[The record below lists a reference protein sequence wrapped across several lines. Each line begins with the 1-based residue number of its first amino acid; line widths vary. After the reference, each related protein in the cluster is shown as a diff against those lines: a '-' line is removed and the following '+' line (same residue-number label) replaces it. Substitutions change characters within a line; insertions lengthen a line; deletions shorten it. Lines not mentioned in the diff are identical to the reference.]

1 MRKLLCIL
9 MAFVICLSVIPCTA
23 GCNDGGKIEITY
35 NGNGGYTVVDGKEES
50 SVIKTVKLGSN
61 FVAPKF
67 YREGYT
73 LIGWDKKVNDVTADT
88 EMNAI
93 WQQIAQ
99 KEYTV
104 TLDLNGGKLV
114 NEGDLAK
121 LSQTVDAGEDI
132 KDFPKVKREG
142 YEFQGWSAS
151 GENITASVTIR
162 ALWKAE
168 KRYVVFSANGG
179 YFVDESEGTI
189 VTVTKQVA
197 NELGEIEDIEEQFM
211 IVEVDYGKA
220 AVPPVIKKDGYYIV
234 GYDSDNNGEIDADF
248 GKITVGVDIDELKDN
263 DGNIDI
269 EKFAEYVDSF
279 NGTVENNESPIKV
292 VWAENVVVPDNT
304 EETGE
309 STTDNKNQNKRL
321 KYTVSF
327 KSLTGHYGLEDDITW
342 KEQSVYYNQNATL
355 ITLSSTPYPYR
366 LKAWLGDYKN
376 VRQDRTL
383 YALWEEITF
392 TMSFDLDGGTL
403 DTDTTKT
410 DNATN
415 VNDNAVAG
423 LTQYSGASEV
433 PGKISA
439 IPVPVKKGYKF
450 AGWEGKN
457 AYGSSYSETEVTDV
471 LDDKTPAKESVN
483 DEYYRW
489 ISSVSF
495 VAQWEVD
502 ESNPIEFTVT
512 FDGNG
517 GTTEGDEDL
526 EIAAGKETY
535 TITYAIDEEIE
546 PISFLKEDSELLAW
560 SMALEDVKEHCLATG
575 VYEITVTAEWREIWN
590 STTNVTL
597 DANGGDLDER
607 MQTMTFNQGV
617 KISGLPTTLEKQA
630 VKEGEVCLFRYW
642 YYEKAVNGIV
652 KQFEVKNGKTW
663 SENFS
668 SVVLHAMWY
677 EGVPET
683 KVTFNI
689 HGNMDGLGGE
699 IGYDYITNVTDF
711 YDANGSLK
719 VFTFKALGEVTLRL
733 PDLKTPAAEE
743 GAEKYPD
750 YEFDYWYYIDENG
763 EQVKVSDGD
772 IWDKNIAELELL
784 PKWKGPVQSGGDGGN
799 SGGFQ
804 GDTESSQN

>member
-1 MRKLLCIL
+1 

-35 NGNGGYTVVDGKEES
+35 NGNGGYAVVDGKEKS
-50 SVIKTVKLGSN
+50 SVKKTVKLGSN

-88 EMNAI
+88 EINAI

-104 TLDLNGGKLV
+104 TFDLNGGCLV
-114 NEGDLAK
+114 NESDLAK
-121 LSQTVDAGEDI
+121 LSQTVDAGESI
-132 KDFPKVKREG
+132 ENENFPEVKRVG

-151 GENITASVTIR
+151 GKNITANVTIK

-189 VTVTKQVA
+189 VTVTKQVT
-197 NELGEIEDIEEQFM
+197 GEQGKLENIEEQYM

-248 GKITVGVDIDELKDN
+248 GKITVGVDVDKFKDD

-269 EKFAEYVDSF
+269 KKFEEYINGFD
-279 NGTVENNESPIKV
+279 GTVYDNKSPIKV
-292 VWAENVVVPDNT
+292 IWAENVVQKTDDKT
-304 EETGE
+304 DETDE
-309 STTDNKNQNKRL
+309 NSNKKTYGKT

-327 KSLTGHYGLEDDITW
+327 KSLTGHYGFEDDIKW

-355 ITLSSTPYPYR
+355 VTLSSTPYPYR

-376 VRQDRTL
+376 VRQNRTL

-403 DTDTTKT
+403 DTNTTQT
-410 DNATN
+410 
-415 VNDNAVAG
+415 DNAVAG

-439 IPVPVKKGYKF
+439 IPVPVKKGYIF
-450 AGWEGKN
+450 DGWEGKN
-457 AYGSSYSETEVTDV
+457 AYGSSYSETEVDDV
-471 LDDKTPAKESVN
+471 LDDKIPAKEQGV

-489 ISSVSF
+489 VSSASF
-495 VAQWEVD
+495 VAQWKVD
-502 ESNPIEFTVT
+502 ESEKNKIKFTVT

-517 GTTEGDEDL
+517 GVTEGDTDL

-546 PISFLKEDSELLAW
+546 QISFLKEGSELLAW
-560 SMALEDVKEHCLATG
+560 SMALEDIKEHCLATD

-590 STTNVTL
+590 PTTSVSL
-597 DANGGDLDER
+597 DANGGDLDE
-607 MQTMTFNQGV
+607 MSQTLTFRQGV
-617 KISGLPTTLEKQA
+617 KISGLPTLVKQA
-630 VKEGEVCLFRYW
+630 VKEGEVCKFRYW

-652 KQFEVKNGKTW
+652 KQFEIKNGKTW

-689 HGNMDGLGGE
+689 HGNMDGLGGD
-699 IGYDYITNVTDF
+699 IGFDYIQNANDF
-711 YDANGSLK
+711 YLGEDLK
-719 VFTFKALGEVTLRL
+719 VFTFKALGEVELIMPRL
-733 PDLKTPAAEE
+733 ETPKSENPE
-743 GAEKYPD
+743 EKYPE
-750 YEFDYWYYIDENG
+750 YEFDYWYYVDENG

-772 IWDKNIAELELL
+772 IWDKNVAELVLL

-799 SGGFQ
+799 SGFQ
-804 GDTESSQN
+804 GNTESSQN